1 MKTTTMSFAA
11 RLADLSASITKDAG
25 FDLCGVVS
33 LKDKGFEELTY
44 FPGWIDA
51 GRAGEMDYL
60 KSRNEQNE
68 LKRAHWKNA
77 VPWARTAIVCAL
89 NYNSAT
95 PYSSENADE
104 SKGWIA
110 RYAWF
115 ADQDGKN
122 TDYHD
127 AILRR
132 LRAVESRIKTEWED
146 KKEKGSEPLRTWCYV
161 DTGPIVERVL
171 ARHAGLG
178 WLGKNTCLLNEEIG
192 SWLFL
197 GVILLSAEAGTKAKI
212 PADRCGSCTRC
223 LDACP
228 TGALTAP
235 YQMDARLCISYL
247 TIEKRGAIPE
257 DLRAKMGRQV
267 FGCDICQDV
276 CPWNGAIDTPRRPP
290 AQVAPEFQ
298 PKPELVNPPLDW
310 LATMTRERFQ
320 QTFRGSPVK
329 RAKYQGMRRNAAIA
343 MGNSGNSEH
352 IPVLKDLAN
361 DEDPIVAEHARWA
374 LRQLSTSGD

>member
-1 MKTTTMSFAA
+1 MTCMSFDA
-11 RLADLSASITKDAG
+11 RLHELATSCSKSVG
-25 FDLCGVVS
+25 FNLCGVVS
-33 LKDKGFEELTY
+33 LNDESFEELAH
-44 FPGWIDA
+44 FPGWIDD
-51 GRAGEMDYL
+51 GRAGEMEYL
-60 KSRNEQNE
+60 KSRNESGE

-95 PYSSENADE
+95 PYSIENPDK

-127 AILRR
+127 AILHR
-132 LRAVESRIKTEWED
+132 LRTVESRIKSEWE
-146 KKEKGSEPLRTWCYV
+146 KKGGSDPLRTWCYV

-197 GVILLSAEAGTKAKI
+197 GVILLSAGISPAKAKI
-212 PADRCGSCTRC
+212 PADRCGTCTRC

-247 TIEKRGAIPE
+247 TIEKRGEIPE
-257 DLRAKMGRQV
+257 DLRAMMGRQV

-276 CPWNGAIDTPRRPP
+276 CPWNGAIDSAKRPP
-290 AQVAPEFQ
+290 AQSAPEFQ
-298 PKPELVNPPLDW
+298 PKPELVNPPLSW
-310 LATMTRERFQ
+310 LATMTREQFQ
-320 QTFRGSPVK
+320 QAFRGSPIK

-343 MGNSGNSEH
+343 MGNSGNTDH
-352 IPVLKDLAN
+352 IPVLNDLAN
-361 DEDPIVAEHARWA
+361 DEDPVVAEHARWA
-374 LRQLSTSGD
+374 LRQLSSSGD